1 MPLKPVT
8 REFLALVQRETG
20 YPVKLVEEPEL
31 PTRARVQI
39 ARGNVPAHLV
49 QYRPARDDSVDY
61 LICYQCG
68 FVLRLF
74 ETSPAERFD
83 LIGTEAGRAEVQRLV
98 TRPDSGLAKYD
109 LSSAQRTQMASAFY
123 DGLLTHLRSI
133 PIGLRVA
140 EWLHENYPELREGQR
155 ATVLKEIADAKGT
168 LQPQVRDMTPD
179 RVYAVTQAINA
190 AYGTY
195 WAEQYGMRELATPFQ
210 FAGFERAGR
219 ALLKIWRDTPAEPA
233 HDRALIESWAESL
246 GIRDWLQWTPYVAP

>member
-8 REFLALVQRETG
+8 REFLPLVERETG
-20 YPVKLVEEPEL
+20 YPARLVEEPEL
-31 PTRARVQI
+31 PTLARVQI

-74 ETSPAERFD
+74 ETPPAERFD
-83 LIGTEAGRAEVQRLV
+83 LQGAQRGRDEVLRSITV
-98 TRPDSGLAKYD
+98 PDSKLAKYG
-109 LSSAQRTQMASAFY
+109 LSNAQIAELASMFY

-133 PIGLRVA
+133 PVGLRVA

-155 ATVLKEIADAKGT
+155 TTVLKEIADAKGT

-179 RVYAVTQAINA
+179 RVYAATQAINA
-190 AYGTY
+190 AYGMY
-195 WAEQYGMRELATPFQ
+195 WAEQYGLRELATPFQ

-219 ALLKIWRDTPAEPA
+219 ALLKLWRDTPAEPA
-233 HDRALIESWAESL
+233 HDRELIEGWAESL